1 MNRLTVV
8 VIACLVLTGCVTSNR
23 IEPGGKTTIAPDR
36 GVVVIGTRRAD
47 VVRPIAF
54 TVDIRAVEGGDRIT
68 TKPIDPEAPRRAAAI
83 STPGGW
89 VADPERFHAFSLVP
103 GSYAIASIHP
113 GPEAPASVYVPTFGG
128 GGGGGGAGA
137 GLIALG
143 VMLVIGAAAV
153 IASELDDSPP
163 PPKPDTLYV
172 EEAQLLA
179 HAPRF
184 EVKAGEVLYLG
195 DILVGSETRVY
206 AHPQKL
212 GPPERVKD
220 RRLIAGYAQ
229 DPTAAQA
236 FAAKAGLS
244 AWPFRT
250 TSLHLL
256 EAGKSYGFIATYRP
270 VDTLKGTLVEGPTV
284 ELPSGNTI
292 PPRTALAPTAPPSDR
307 QGDPAAALRDRF
319 LAGEISPD
327 EYRSER
333 ARLVPGK

>member
-1 MNRLTVV
+1 MNRLTIM

-47 VVRPIAF
+47 AVRPIAF
-54 TVDIRAVEGGDRIT
+54 TVDIRAVESGNRIT
-68 TKPIDPEAPRRAAAI
+68 TKPLDPDAPRRAAAI

-89 VADPERFHAFSLVP
+89 VADPARFHAFSLVP

-113 GPEAPASVYVPTFGG
+113 GPEAPASVYVPTFS

-172 EEAQLLA
+172 EEAQLQA

-212 GPPERVKD
+212 GPPERVQD

-236 FAAKAGLS
+236 FAANAGLS

-250 TSLHLL
+250 ASLHLL
-256 EAGKSYGFIATYRP
+256 EPDISYGFIASYRP
-270 VDTLKGTLVEGPTV
+270 VDTIKGTLVEGPTV

-292 PPRTALAPTAPPSDR
+292 PPRTALAPTAPPTNR
-307 QGDPAAALRDRF
+307 QGDVATALRERF
-319 LAGEISPD
+319 LAGEISQD
-327 EYRSER
+327 EYQRER
-333 ARLVPGK
+333 TRLVPGK